1 MPLPSPPFHEPEAI
15 KHPVADGKEPSIGE
29 ILPVILGPNIT
40 GNFSLSEM
48 RPVEIT
54 NGAFYTLVQHPVPNT
69 YRSSGS
75 GSSYVFGFNA
85 HLSNSIYNR
94 SNSVQPSSLVLNYIV
109 KY

>member
-1 MPLPSPPFHEPEAI
+1 M
-15 KHPVADGKEPSIGE
+15 
-29 ILPVILGPNIT
+29 ILGPNIT

-54 NGAFYTLVQHPVPNT
+54 NGAFYTLTQHPVPNS

-75 GSSYVFGFNA
+75 GSSYVFGFDA
-85 HLSNSIYNR
+85 SKSNSIYNK
-94 SNSVQPSSLVLNYIV
+94 SNTVQPNSLIFNYII

>member
-1 MPLPSPPFHEPEAI
+1 MP
-15 KHPVADGKEPSIGE
+15 
-29 ILPVILGPNIT
+29 ILPVILGPNII

-54 NGAFYTLVQHPVPNT
+54 NGAFYTLTQHPVPNT

-75 GSSYVFGFNA
+75 GSSYIFGFNA
-85 HLSNSIYNR
+85 HLSNSIYD
-94 SNSVQPSSLVLNYIV
+94 SSTTVQPNSLVFNYII

>member
-1 MPLPSPPFHEPEAI
+1 MP
-15 KHPVADGKEPSIGE
+15 

-54 NGAFYTLVQHPVPNT
+54 NGAFYTLTQHPVPNT

-75 GSSYVFGFNA
+75 GSSYVFGFHA
-85 HLSNSIYNR
+85 YLSNSIYNR
-94 SNSVQPSSLVLNYIV
+94 SNSVQPSSLVLNYAI

>member
-1 MPLPSPPFHEPEAI
+1 MSFGSFVL
-15 KHPVADGKEPSIGE
+15 
-29 ILPVILGPNIT
+29 LPNII

-54 NGAFYTLVQHPVPNT
+54 NGAFYTLTQHPVPNT

-75 GSSYVFGFNA
+75 GSSYIFGFNA
-85 HLSNSIYNR
+85 HLSNSIYD
-94 SNSVQPSSLVLNYIV
+94 SSTTVQPNSLVFNYII

>member
-1 MPLPSPPFHEPEAI
+1 MKS
-15 KHPVADGKEPSIGE
+15 
-29 ILPVILGPNIT
+29 LPVILGPNIT

>member
-1 MPLPSPPFHEPEAI
+1 MSFDSFVL
-15 KHPVADGKEPSIGE
+15 
-29 ILPVILGPNIT
+29 LPNIV

-48 RPVEIT
+48 RPIEIT
-54 NGAFYTLVQHPVPNT
+54 NGAFYTLTQHPVPNT

-85 HLSNSIYNR
+85 HLSNSIYD
-94 SNSVQPSSLVLNYIV
+94 SSTTVQPNSLVFNYII